1 MPVFIRICIF
11 VLRMI
16 AIATDL
22 IVYNQVSKLKY
33 VAEEETMAEELKNG
47 NPAAMAIIPNIN
59 ATPRIS

>member
-1 MPVFIRICIF
+1 
-11 VLRMI
+11 MI